1 MEKYKSIIEKINF
14 MAFLGLLASLPY
26 TLPFIKFF
34 WYAWIFTWLLEFRYI
49 SNKPTLQHRGLV
61 YLSCGILVW
70 LLWNSLSL
78 LWADNTQAALNLLL
92 RYASLL
98 TIPFICVYG
107 LNDNYDWR
115 KSFKVLSITCITSI
129 GVYMFTHYWVINHL
143 YAFDK
148 HSIHNIVDVDWWHMS
163 ELLLN
168 IKHRM
173 HYSSLLCML
182 FPCLAIVYP
191 KIGKLP
197 TIVIGIVL
205 LLAIFMTG
213 SRIAW
218 IYLIVIAIITIGWI
232 VLPGKKG
239 WIKGLGIG
247 VAVIVI
253 VLGSVLGMLVH
264 PRNGGLSIREMI
276 SVNENNPVSP
286 AFEPRMAIWH
296 VAIEHPQDYIA
307 HGFGTGNATDYLIN
321 RYQQHGWEGYIDRH
335 FSPHSQYLG
344 VCMDLGIVALILFII
359 FWMGIPFF
367 FTGTQRY
374 WVLCATAIS
383 MCSMMT
389 DMLLGGLEGIVFVV
403 VMAVLGYLLPTTN
416 FRDVRLSSPNSI
428 SAHKE

>member
-218 IYLIVIAIITIGWI
+218 IYLIVIAIITIGWS
-232 VLPGKKG
+232 VLQGKKN
-239 WIKGLGIG
+239 WVKGLGIG

-296 VAIEHPQDYIA
+296 VALEQPKDYIA
-307 HGFGTGNATDYLIN
+307 HGFGAGNATDYLVH
-321 RYQQHGWEGYIDRH
+321 RYQQYGWDGYIDRH

-403 VMAVLGYLLPTTN
+403 VMAVLGYLLPSN
-416 FRDVRLSSPNSI
+416 AHI
-428 SAHKE
+428 SD

>member
-70 LLWNSLSL
+70 ILWNSLSL

-218 IYLIVIAIITIGWI
+218 IYLIVIAIITIGWS
-232 VLPGKKG
+232 VLQGKKN
-239 WIKGLGIG
+239 WVKGLGIG

-296 VAIEHPQDYIA
+296 VALEQPKDYIA
-307 HGFGTGNATDYLIN
+307 HGFGAGNATDYLVH
-321 RYQQHGWEGYIDRH
+321 RYQQYGWDGYIDRH

-344 VCMDLGIVALILFII
+344 VCMDLGIVTLILFII

-403 VMAVLGYLLPTTN
+403 VMAVLGYLLPSN
-416 FRDVRLSSPNSI
+416 AHI
-428 SAHKE
+428 SD

>member
-49 SNKPTLQHRGLV
+49 SNKPTLRHRGLV

-218 IYLIVIAIITIGWI
+218 IYLIVIAIITIGWS
-232 VLPGKKG
+232 VLQGKKN
-239 WIKGLGIG
+239 WVKGLGIG

-296 VAIEHPQDYIA
+296 VALEQPKDYIA
-307 HGFGTGNATDYLIN
+307 HGFGAGNATDYLVH
-321 RYQQHGWEGYIDRH
+321 RYQQYGWDGYIDRH